1 MGKETDQ
8 AGQSDHINDAVTAE
22 NGHRSKSNKAAEK
35 GAQTAR
41 RKLPLRGDRVRSGA
55 VVQNVRTVRSAA
67 KVLSEIT
74 SDVRVRAAHV
84 DDSHLTRS
92 LNVNHGVKH
101 VTAYKYGR
109 K

>member
-1 MGKETDQ
+1 MTLLQRKMG
-8 AGQSDHINDAVTAE
+8 TAL
-22 NGHRSKSNKAAEK
+22 RAIKLRKK